1 MICEF
6 MRLVFSCAKG
16 MSDVL
21 AKQPTSRSPRYS
33 RLVRTE
39 EEADLESPSVQA
51 KEPDRIC
58 SILFPLIVYHVTCAG
73 IVALAMFK
81 GWLSIDGGGLPLEL
95 WVLWQQL
102 CLWNLFL
109 QNLVRCVM
117 LDSGALKASTCTTVL
132 AYTAPF
138 ASEMADT
145 MKDWVVTGICI
156 LHAKTWIGFAVGTA
170 VVGIEAL
177 ARIRSWVR
185 DRSGHFSYSFI
196 LLQALYAVILVT
208 RLHLWVFIPGAILF
222 ATITGG
228 SAAGVICCII
238 PICYI
243 LITDHLHQIDSLC
256 VSFSEEAFRWCADGG
271 LLAVVSIFVIIHSHI
286 QVNQIEDTARDLRKT
301 YRAILELPL
310 KPTNPDGETCC
321 EWMERRVT
329 NLCVDFLSSARLLI
343 AWSEDIPQGV
353 IGVALVLRYA
363 GPNGIGF
370 AGISAIISISKGI
383 LIPGLQRAVLSHRTA
398 AVQRGLDAIVR
409 EEKKRAMI
417 EKRFQGTTPV
427 GDSRVRFLVE
437 GLLREESSDLLKRL
451 NVGESD
457 LFQAIRNR
465 RESWLQ
471 ESCEEIRNLVVA
483 DYLKQGVSA
492 KDLFDLGHM
501 TGNCKESGFSARECK
516 DIAGFSVQQC
526 RVAGFTPADC
536 LEAGFSTNDCKDEG
550 FSAAECKEAGFS
562 PKQCKGA
569 GFSAK
574 ECKEADFS
582 AKEFKDAGF
591 PAIQCR
597 VVGFEVKVCQ
607 EAGYPTEE
615 LSREPTA
622 QDYKDAGLSAEECKE
637 VANFSAK
644 ECMELGF
651 SLSEI
656 GNAGFSHEELIDA
669 GFSARQ
675 FKDDGASLSWL
686 RNHGF
691 SSKECKE
698 AGFSAWQCKDASF
711 DSLSSVSEESRL
723 SFDSF
728 DNNAGFSAKAPFEYP
743 FAKGT
748 LSLG

>member
-1 MICEF
+1 MVDLSKSFSIHLAF
-6 MRLVFSCAKG
+6 ISFQRDLHLQLFQHIVLFGFRLCGVWKS
-16 MSDVL
+16 
-21 AKQPTSRSPRYS
+21 
-33 RLVRTE
+33 
-39 EEADLESPSVQA
+39 
-51 KEPDRIC
+51 
-58 SILFPLIVYHVTCAG
+58 
-73 IVALAMFK
+73 
-81 GWLSIDGGGLPLEL
+81 WLP
-95 WVLWQQL
+95 
-102 CLWNLFL
+102 
-109 QNLVRCVM
+109 
-117 LDSGALKASTCTTVL
+117 
-132 AYTAPF
+132 
-138 ASEMADT
+138 
-145 MKDWVVTGICI
+145 
-156 LHAKTWIGFAVGTA
+156 
-170 VVGIEAL
+170 
-177 ARIRSWVR
+177 
-185 DRSGHFSYSFI
+185 
-196 LLQALYAVILVT
+196 LQALYAVILVT

-622 QDYKDAGLSAEECKE
+622 QDYKDAGFSAEECRNEGFSATACKTAGFSLKEIIKAGFSPEQARDAGFSANQFREAGAVRACKDARFSAKECKEAGFSLNDIAKAGFSPEQARDAGFSAGQFKEAEQVGSLKDARFSAQELKEAGFSVQELYDLRFSEKQLIDAGFSASQFKEAGADAKWLRDRGLSIKDCKGAGFSAKECKDANFSVKELKDAGFPAIQCKIVGFEVRMCQEAGYSTEELSREPTAQDYKDAGLSAKECKE

-644 ECMELGF
+644 ACKELGF
-651 SLSEI
+651 SLSLRSEM
-656 GNAGFSHEELIDA
+656 L
-669 GFSARQ
+669 
-675 FKDDGASLSWL
+675 ASLMRS
-686 RNHGF
+686 
-691 SSKECKE
+691 
-698 AGFSAWQCKDASF
+698 
-711 DSLSSVSEESRL
+711 
-723 SFDSF
+723 
-728 DNNAGFSAKAPFEYP
+728 
-743 FAKGT
+743 
-748 LSLG
+748 